1 MINKISGYNFDIT
14 DFDLFKR
21 AEKHVPKELAT
32 IINAIAGTFFLSLNS
47 LYFKVL
53 SLPFLLNAQTIH
65 QKGNVSLSQKNAQV
79 ILKTALCVIV
89 GLVANKT
96 KALIVAPLGIYII
109 SKKLHFPQRNSNSS
123 RNDGPEDQSASGTS
137 SLVKHSKQPS
147 PGLLSSASSNDGSE
161 DQSPSGTSSLS
172 KHSKQPSQDSLSSA
186 FSDEEDAQ
194 EGSSTRQYSFE
205 RKKADDTVLKSPGQE
220 PKSSDSSRNDG
231 EADERVAS
239 SISFNPGLPNEQ
251 SILQSLS
258 SASSDE
264 EDAHEAS
271 PTRQYSSKESVDR
284 VPNVLAPAQRSQS
297 SAGTVP
303 AIRLDA
309 LRGGAP
315 CQEFQKDPKPTP
327 LSNKPSA
334 GSAPFRQRWKK
345 GKGAGKKPQGLSV
358 NAALNASGAAPK

>member
-123 RNDGPEDQSASGTS
+123 RNDGSEDQSASGTS
-137 SLVKHSKQPS
+137 SPSKRSRQPS
-147 PGLLSSASSNDGSE
+147 PDLLSSASS
-161 DQSPSGTSSLS
+161 DQ
-172 KHSKQPSQDSLSSA
+172 
-186 FSDEEDAQ
+186 
-194 EGSSTRQYSFE
+194 
-205 RKKADDTVLKSPGQE
+205 
-220 PKSSDSSRNDG
+220 
-231 EADERVAS
+231 
-239 SISFNPGLPNEQ
+239 
-251 SILQSLS
+251 
-258 SASSDE
+258 
-264 EDAHEAS
+264 EDAHEGS
-271 PTRQYSSKESVDR
+271 PTRQYSSKQPVDR
-284 VPNVLAPAQRSQS
+284 VPNVLAPAQRSES

-327 LSNKPSA
+327 LSDKPSA

-345 GKGAGKKPQGLSV
+345 GRGAGKKTQELSG
-358 NAALNASGAAPK
+358 NAALNASGAAAK